1 MGGTLYK
8 LRKVK
13 EAHLCFDIAVELS
26 PNEHVAYKIKGNSLK
41 AMKNFDIEI
50 DCYDK
55 SIQLNPSYVEPFLEK
70 ADCFA
75 LKEMYE
81 KALECCTTVNEL
93 FPLNYQAIKCKADLL
108 QKLGKIEEAETYY
121 KK

>member
-1 MGGTLYK
+1 MFNDFFKEVNKGISVRNKKEALKFFKKAIEFDPNNFEAFYLMGGTLYK

-50 DCYDK
+50 D
-55 SIQLNPSYVEPFLEK
+55 F
-70 ADCFA
+70 
-75 LKEMYE
+75 
-81 KALECCTTVNEL
+81 
-93 FPLNYQAIKCKADLL
+93 
-108 QKLGKIEEAETYY
+108 
-121 KK
+121 